1 VERFHGTLERAMRR
15 RGVPAEA
22 PEQQKW
28 LDEFR
33 EEYNQQRPHE
43 ALGMKTPAQVWEPS
57 ARAYRATVREWEY
70 QDGEPVHKLSSQ
82 GQLQIGGRR
91 WDISRALAGQWVKL
105 ERIGERRLVYYRNTL
120 VGELD
125 AATQRS
131 TMVDRWVL

>member
-1 VERFHGTLERAMRR
+1 M
-15 RGVPAEA
+15 
-22 PEQQKW
+22 
-28 LDEFR
+28 
-33 EEYNQQRPHE
+33 
-43 ALGMKTPAQVWEPS
+43 S
-57 ARAYRATVREWEY
+57 I
-70 QDGEPVHKLSSQ
+70 SSYS
-82 GQLQIGGRR
+82 GRR